1 LINDLVCFEEVFF
14 IEKCIDCASDRK
26 KERTESMFPKW
37 VLNDGRFLLFVSL
50 GGVFFVFLSGNLEG
64 GELSGIMI
72 KAIERERERE
82 RASNELCS
90 SSCFSMFSTSSLAAE
105 KLSVGIE
112 QV

>member
-82 RASNELCS
+82 SERATNCALQVVFP
-90 SSCFSMFSTSSLAAE
+90 CFPPL
-105 KLSVGIE
+105 L
-112 QV
+112 

>member
-1 LINDLVCFEEVFF
+1 
-14 IEKCIDCASDRK
+14 
-26 KERTESMFPKW
+26 MFPKW

-82 RASNELCS
+82 RESERASNELCS